1 MWTTV
6 LRMFGILRE
15 PRIVTGIGLM
25 VLATVLGGVVMQRA
39 SARVAVWQT
48 DHVIAAGTVLGP
60 GDVHVAEVAGDLDAY
75 ALASTTVLG
84 RTIGRGLQSGELVPT
99 AAFTTVKERFDEV
112 MVPATSLHMPDA
124 LMRGE
129 LVDVWMTTDEPLAT
143 SKVLAGVRVLRTIA
157 ADVGGGRGVS
167 LAVPPAAT
175 AVLVAAMHRGDL
187 DLVRVAG

>member
-84 RTIGRGLQSGELVPT
+84 RTIGRE
-99 AAFTTVKERFDEV
+99 
-112 MVPATSLHMPDA
+112 
-124 LMRGE
+124 
-129 LVDVWMTTDEPLAT
+129 
-143 SKVLAGVRVLRTIA
+143 I
-157 ADVGGGRGVS
+157 GRAHV
-167 LAVPPAAT
+167 
-175 AVLVAAMHRGDL
+175 
-187 DLVRVAG
+187 